1 MAKPAV
7 PILLFGFSALLQGAV
22 IRGTVVEKRS
32 GYSLSRATVTLQPV
46 PSAGQAVRSVRTTD
60 SGRFEFDNLGPG
72 AYLIKASR
80 RGFMPMEYGQ
90 KRWNSAGTAI
100 VLDSDGIATLHLPL
114 ARYGAITGTV
124 RDSNEV
130 GIPDQ
135 DVAAYTNSQP
145 PRFVTRA
152 KSDDRGIFR
161 IGGLEP
167 GTYLVGTTGNND
179 ADLSYLPT
187 FSRQTLRVDEAG
199 PVVVYP
205 DEDSSD
211 GDVRPIAGRL
221 FDLSG
226 SVSLPSQPPLTVT
239 VTLASD
245 LGRVTSNGPAFS
257 FPALAPGR
265 YEIYAE
271 ARETPPGMR
280 AFGGYTEI
288 LIERNLTKYALPMS
302 EVRETRFILE
312 GAPSES
318 TTPAFVRRKDLAG
331 VGASEP
337 VTLGAG
343 RVALFPGRW
352 EFLATPPD
360 GYYISGFSG
369 SRNNDARPDGWNEI
383 LISNFSRFTITVSN
397 GPGGLHGTVK
407 SSNAPAA
414 AAPVFLETWDPVT
427 RRRLLDLRETR
438 TDMRGNYRFDN
449 LAPGDYRVLSTY
461 EYATPDS
468 GAFDAAGALSLRI
481 ESSTNPQTDLELY
494 GIP

>member
-1 MAKPAV
+1 
-7 PILLFGFSALLQGAV
+7 
-22 IRGTVVEKRS
+22 
-32 GYSLSRATVTLQPV
+32 
-46 PSAGQAVRSVRTTD
+46 
-60 SGRFEFDNLGPG
+60 
-72 AYLIKASR
+72 
-80 RGFMPMEYGQ
+80 
-90 KRWNSAGTAI
+90 
-100 VLDSDGIATLHLPL
+100 
-114 ARYGAITGTV
+114 
-124 RDSNEV
+124 
-130 GIPDQ
+130 
-135 DVAAYTNSQP
+135 
-145 PRFVTRA
+145 
-152 KSDDRGIFR
+152 
-161 IGGLEP
+161 
-167 GTYLVGTTGNND
+167 
-179 ADLSYLPT
+179 
-187 FSRQTLRVDEAG
+187 
-199 PVVVYP
+199 
-205 DEDSSD
+205 
-211 GDVRPIAGRL
+211 
-221 FDLSG
+221 
-226 SVSLPSQPPLTVT
+226 
-239 VTLASD
+239 
-245 LGRVTSNGPAFS
+245 
-257 FPALAPGR
+257 
-265 YEIYAE
+265 
-271 ARETPPGMR
+271 MR

-312 GAPSES
+312 GGAPSES

-360 GYYISGFSG
+360 GYYISRFSG